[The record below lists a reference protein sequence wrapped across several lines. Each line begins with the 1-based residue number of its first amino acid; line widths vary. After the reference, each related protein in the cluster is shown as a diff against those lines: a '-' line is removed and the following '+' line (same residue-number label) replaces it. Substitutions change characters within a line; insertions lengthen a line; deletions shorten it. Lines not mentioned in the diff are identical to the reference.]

1 MSTSIMKPLRLLPV
15 ALLVYSAL
23 AHADCRTF
31 QDGSTY
37 CTGPQGYQATGRS
50 YTGGLTETWDNRGNT
65 ATVRQDGMGNSYIE
79 APNGVAPSVTV
90 SPVPERKMYPDVYPR
105 IYPK

>member
-1 MSTSIMKPLRLLPV
+1 MNTRIMKPLHLLPV
-15 ALLVYSAL
+15 ALLVCSAV
-23 AHADCRTF
+23 AQADCRTF

-65 ATVRQDGMGNSYIE
+65 ATIRQDGMGNSYIT
-79 APNGVAPSVTV
+79 APSGVAPSVTV
-90 SPVPERKMYPDVYPR
+90 SPVPEHKMYPDIYTR
-105 IYPK
+105 IYTK